1 MVVKEPSST
10 VEQPAGKPLAK
21 LGLPSGISIFA
32 AKLTLSALLIAWAAP
47 HANGAAITESG
58 SGSVR
63 LQGSAKSLRLEVHD
77 STIAAVLA
85 AMGRAFH
92 VQYRSATPLDD
103 AISGTY
109 AGPLSRVIAQI
120 LHGYDYW
127 IKDEGSG
134 VEVAVSGRSG
144 DRPVPSALSPAA
156 AAPARH
162 GPAPAG
168 PVRRRRC
175 RQSAGRQAGCP
186 PI

>member
-1 MVVKEPSST
+1 MKELRST
-10 VEQPAGKPLAK
+10 AEQPAGKPLAK
-21 LGLPSGISIFA
+21 LGLPSGIFILA
-32 AKLTLSALLIAWAAP
+32 AKLMLCALLMAWAAP

-58 SGSVR
+58 PGSVR

-85 AMGRAFH
+85 AMGRTFH
-92 VQYRSATPLDD
+92 VQYRSATALDD
-103 AISGTY
+103 AITGTY

-134 VEVAVSGRSG
+134 VEIAVFGRSG
-144 DRPVPSALSPAA
+144 DRAVPSASSPAA
-156 AAPARH
+156 AAPVRH

-168 PVRRRRC
+168 PARRRC
-175 RQSAGRQAGCP
+175 RQSAGRQAGCR